1 MEVEKLIKLFKGTQ
15 KEMAAKLG
23 TTESRISEYKKGKHA
38 IPVAASSATISLTG
52 EIGTAF
58 DMRTLAS

>member
-1 MEVEKLIKLFKGTQ
+1 MEVEKLIKLFKGSQ

-38 IPVAASSATISLTG
+38 ITVKKLKEWC
-52 EIGTAF
+52 EILNI
-58 DMRTLAS
+58 DIKKVI

>member
-1 MEVEKLIKLFKGTQ
+1 MEVEKLIKLFKGSQ

-38 IPVAASSATISLTG
+38 IPVKKLKEWC
-52 EIGTAF
+52 EILGV
-58 DMRTLAS
+58 DIKKVI